1 MDPNGVAHLWKSISQ
16 RTDRWNLRWLDAC
29 MQESPDACLSP
40 TCGNLLE
47 VFLEVPKNDV
57 TVAVDQRRGGR
68 HRWAKTRF
76 RPILPVD
83 DAQLVGSRTLRTAEL
98 NRDF

>member
-1 MDPNGVAHLWKSISQ
+1 MQQSPYASI
-16 RTDRWNLRWLDAC
+16 
-29 MQESPDACLSP
+29 SP

-68 HRWAKTRF
+68 HRWAETRF

-98 NRDF
+98 NRDFWLAPLLR